1 MESTGMFCTSWRIH
15 LYSGLEVWGDLS
27 DVRKSRAFGIKM
39 NSDLKQILFRLLVC
53 QGGLLDPLGPCLIRA
68 RVTIFAL
75 GLSLPKN
82 DVQILANFWEHVP
95 LENKACRLSGDQKI
109 PFLPIQDWV
118 SKKRLCKRR
127 AVYII
132 WSTNIKWN
140 FSQFLVRDIW
150 LIWQRIIGGFV
161 ASKPPPDSEG
171 HMFPIQR
178 KDVWKRETS
187 SKTFNI

>member
-1 MESTGMFCTSWRIH
+1 MSEQRESTRKMMKQMTKKITHKMESTGMFCTSWRIH

-82 DVQILANFWEHVP
+82 DVQILAN
-95 LENKACRLSGDQKI
+95 C
-109 PFLPIQDWV
+109 
-118 SKKRLCKRR
+118 
-127 AVYII
+127 
-132 WSTNIKWN
+132 
-140 FSQFLVRDIW
+140 
-150 LIWQRIIGGFV
+150 
-161 ASKPPPDSEG
+161 
-171 HMFPIQR
+171 
-178 KDVWKRETS
+178 
-187 SKTFNI
+187 